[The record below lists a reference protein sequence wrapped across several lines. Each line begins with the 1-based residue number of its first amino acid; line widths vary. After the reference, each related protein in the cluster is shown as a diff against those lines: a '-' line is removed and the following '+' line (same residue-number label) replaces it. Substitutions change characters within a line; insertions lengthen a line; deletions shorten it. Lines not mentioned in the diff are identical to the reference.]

1 MTSTSGAD
9 GGAEEEEEEEEFP
22 EDAEMVRP
30 QKKVRMHADGRVLL
44 LRPLLRGR
52 NSGRAER
59 QMRVACRACRS
70 INVSSATSAQR
81 AAQFASSPLPLAS
94 GGPIIHDVRR
104 ALIRSHVSCTR
115 ITPGINFAH
124 KRISELVA
132 MLARYEAVNSNQ
144 KRALNSARVAAD
156 QFKKCLEDGKTHLS
170 VCKLRDVDGNLI
182 FAGSS
187 KAIVP
192 QPPIV
197 QQNHSS
203 VLRIAMASSSSSD
216 RTTPRQPNMAAE
228 LEENS
233 QGSQALLE
241 LAGASQISLTGLMAS
256 QEVDEPLINSQESAA
271 RRYTRTT
278 RPRRKQTHPTRTCR
292 RADRIGARRR
302 PNGPR
307 RRTAQAPEAGRL
319 AGRTGVTLASDVWP
333 PTGTVAGGR
342 VPMPSAT
349 YASTY
354 EPMGSQGR

>member
-1 MTSTSGAD
+1 
-9 GGAEEEEEEEEFP
+9 
-22 EDAEMVRP
+22 
-30 QKKVRMHADGRVLL
+30 
-44 LRPLLRGR
+44 
-52 NSGRAER
+52 
-59 QMRVACRACRS
+59 
-70 INVSSATSAQR
+70 
-81 AAQFASSPLPLAS
+81 
-94 GGPIIHDVRR
+94 
-104 ALIRSHVSCTR
+104 
-115 ITPGINFAH
+115 
-124 KRISELVA
+124 

-271 RRYTRTT
+271 PPLHSDDTASPQRPDPSDPEDMPSRRSH
-278 RPRRKQTHPTRTCR
+278 RRSAPTE
-292 RADRIGARRR
+292 RAE
-302 PNGPR
+302 
-307 RRTAQAPEAGRL
+307 EAGLRKRPKLEDSPGGPASAL
-319 AGRTGVTLASDVWP
+319 APSAIWP
-333 PTGTVAGGR
+333 PAGAVAAAGV

-354 EPMGSQGR
+354 EEPMGSQEQVNALDLLGSQCSAIGGSPLPERAIDALPRGPSPLGQAVPQQAVA